1 MIQFEPNVL
10 KHTKLV
16 WFLKHLISGYLIFF
30 LFFFFYANEN
40 ICQNNSS
47 KLTKVVVMALALQI
61 VQDLTFNTRCYF
73 SGNTPFKHLA
83 VVNLRRINFAA
94 TFSTLFDFL
103 LNYIGILCTA
113 WKVPKYRVFS
123 GLYFPAFGL
132 NTERYGVSLRIQSEC
147 GKTRTIKNS
156 ALGYFSRSDRLT
168 FHNRF
173 C

>member
-1 MIQFEPNVL
+1 MISETFD
-10 KHTKLV
+10 
-16 WFLKHLISGYLIFF
+16 FGISDFF
-30 LFFFFYANEN
+30 SFFFFFSANEN

>member
-16 WFLKHLISGYLIFF
+16 WFLKHFISGYLIFF
-30 LFFFFYANEN
+30 FFFSNEN

-103 LNYIGILCTA
+103 LNHIGILCTA
-113 WKVPKYRVFS
+113 WKVSKYGVFS
-123 GLYFPAFGL
+123 GPYFSAFGL
-132 NTERYGVSLRIQSEC
+132 NTERYRVSPRIQSEC
-147 GKTRTIKNS
+147 GKIRTIKHS
-156 ALGYFSRSDRLT
+156 VFGYFSRSDGLT